1 MESNTP
7 NPELITSKLV
17 EVENLLEE
25 EEEFH
30 HLNNPADGI
39 KPVVKKYLGIPNHA
53 DQLGNKF
60 YFTDGDAKVEVIVVT
75 DEIIRVRLA
84 PHSVFLED
92 FSYGVPK
99 LPTKAA
105 GFTLH
110 EDEDEFRVS
119 TYKVNCHIRK
129 KDFFISF
136 SDSSN
141 HITSMDAVPMHWEEN
156 VQDGG
161 YYVFCTKTCAPDESF
176 FGLGDKP
183 TEFNLR
189 GKRLKNWNTDAY
201 SFQWNQDPLYRSIP
215 FYISVNDGIAH
226 GIFFDN
232 TFKAQFD
239 FGAEDRTKTSFWADG
254 GELQYYYIHGPH
266 MMDVVKSYHTLTGTH
281 PMPPLWALGYHQ
293 CRWSYYPEA
302 KVRKIAKGFREN
314 QIPCDGIYLD
324 IDYMDGYRCFTWNRK
339 YFPDPKKMI
348 SELAADGFKTVVII
362 DPGIRVDD
370 NYWVFKEGKEK
381 KYFCRRSDDY
391 FMEGHVWPG
400 RCQFPDFTNPE
411 VREWWGGL
419 FDELVQMGVAGV
431 WNDMNEPAVFGAGT
445 FPDDVRH
452 QYDGHRGSHRKA
464 HNIYGMQMVRSTYE
478 GLRKIMKNKRPFTIT
493 RAGYSG
499 VQRFSSVW
507 TGDNVASWEHLKLG
521 NIQCKRLSISGIP
534 FCGTDIGGFSGEP
547 DGELFTRWI
556 QMGTF
561 SPFMRAH
568 SAGDTK
574 EREPWSFGEPFTAIN
589 RKFIELRYRLIPYL
603 YSTFWEHHRYGF
615 PILRPIVMHEQDTQL
630 NHFRQDEFTYGDKIL
645 VCPVM
650 EPGQI
655 KRNVYLPKGKWYNF
669 WTYEVIDGG
678 KEVSV
683 DTPLETMPVFVKAGS
698 VIPEYPVMQYVG
710 QKEIE
715 EVKLNIYYTDYEVN
729 SFLFEDYGE
738 TFAYEQDIYLEKK
751 FVVNGSTKSVTI
763 DQSLEGL
770 YTPRY
775 DGYHFNLIGLPF
787 APSKI
792 TVDGKSVKEF
802 QINDDKTVEFKFSKN
817 FKHIEI
823 SK

>member
-1 MESNTP
+1 MEDNIL
-7 NPELITSKLV
+7 NEELVANKLV
-17 EVENLLEE
+17 EE

-39 KPVVKKYLGIPNHA
+39 KPIIKKYLGVPKNA
-53 DQLGNKF
+53 NQEGNKF
-60 YFTDGDAKVEVIVVT
+60 YFSDGDAKVEVVVIT
-75 DEIIRVRLA
+75 NEIIRVRLA
-84 PHSVFLED
+84 PHSVFLDE
-92 FSYGVPK
+92 FSYAVPR
-99 LPTKAA
+99 LEHRAID
-105 GFTLH
+105 FTLT
-110 EDEDEFRVS
+110 EDDAEFKVS
-119 TYKVNCHIRK
+119 TSAVNCHIRK

-136 SDSSN
+136 SDSN
-141 HITSMDAVPMHWEEN
+141 DFITSSDAVPMHWEEN
-156 VQDGG
+156 VKFGG
-161 YYVFCTKTCAPDESF
+161 YYVFCTKTCHTEESF

-183 TEFNLR
+183 TELNLR

-201 SFQWNQDPLYRSIP
+201 SFAWNQDPLYRSIP
-215 FYISVNDGIAH
+215 FYISVNEGIAH

-232 TFKAQFD
+232 TFKAHFD
-239 FGAEDRTKTSFWADG
+239 FGAEDPTKTSFWADG

-266 MMDVVKSYHTLTGTH
+266 MMDVVKSYHILTGTH

-302 KVRKIAKGFREN
+302 KVKKITNGFREN
-314 QIPCDGIYLD
+314 KIPCDGIYLD

-339 YFPDPKKMI
+339 YFADPKRMI
-348 SELAADGFKTVVII
+348 KELAADGFKTVVII

-370 NYWVFKEGKEK
+370 NYSVFKEGKENRH
-381 KYFCRRSDDY
+381 FCRRSDDY

-400 RCQFPDFTNPE
+400 RCQFPDFTNPD
-411 VREWWGGL
+411 VRAWWGGL

-452 QYDGHRGSHRKA
+452 QYDGFRGSHRKA
-464 HNIYGMQMVRSTYE
+464 HNIYGMQMVRATYD
-478 GLRKIMKNKRPFTIT
+478 GLRKLMKNKRPFTIT

-521 NIQCKRLSISGIP
+521 NIQCQRLSISGIS

-574 EREPWSFGEPFTAIN
+574 EREPWSFGEPFTSIN
-589 RKFIELRYRLIPYL
+589 RKFIELRYRLLPYL
-603 YSTFWEHHRYGF
+603 YSIFWEHHRYGF
-615 PILRPIVMHEQDTQL
+615 PILRPVVMQEQEEIT

-645 VCPVM
+645 ICPVL
-650 EPGQI
+650 EPGALS
-655 KRNVYLPKGKWYNF
+655 RMVYLPKGKWYNF
-669 WTYEVIDGG
+669 WSNQLIEGG
-678 KEVSV
+678 KEIVV
-683 DTPLETMPVFVKAGS
+683 PTPLETIPLFIKAGS
-698 VIPEYPVMQYVG
+698 VIPEYPVMQYVCE
-710 QKEIE
+710 KEIE
-715 EVKLNIYYTDYEVN
+715 EVKLNVYFSDYEVN

-751 FVVNGSTKSVTI
+751 FVVNGSRTNLTI
-763 DQSLEGL
+763 QQSMEGL

-775 DGYHFNLIGLPF
+775 ENYEFNIIGLPF
-787 APSKI
+787 RPTRIVADNKEVKDFTFDMDKI
-792 TVDGKSVKEF
+792 LILKLR
-802 QINDDKTVEFKFSKN
+802 KN
-817 FKHIEI
+817 FTKII
-823 SK
+823 ID

>member
-1 MESNTP
+1 MEEKILNTDL
-7 NPELITSKLV
+7 LINRLV
-17 EVENLLEE
+17 EEDEP
-25 EEEFH
+25 FH
-30 HLNNPADGI
+30 HVNNPAADI
-39 KPVVKKYLGIPNHA
+39 KPVIKKYLGIPNNA
-53 DQLGNKF
+53 EKTGNKI
-60 YFTDGDAKVEVIVVT
+60 YFSDGDAKVEVTVVT

-84 PHSVFLED
+84 PHGVFLEE
-92 FSYGVPK
+92 FSYAVPK
-99 LPTKAA
+99 LEHTAP
-105 GFTLH
+105 
-110 EDEDEFRVS
+110 EFELLETEFEFLVS
-119 TYKVNCHIRK
+119 TRVVNCHIRK

-136 SDSSN
+136 SDKSN
-141 HITSMDAVPMHWEEN
+141 HITSADAVPMHWEEN
-156 VQDGG
+156 IKFGG
-161 YYVFCTKTCAPDESF
+161 YYVFCTKTCQTEESF

-201 SFQWNQDPLYRSIP
+201 SFAWNQDPLYRSIP
-215 FYISVNDGIAH
+215 FYISLNEDIAH

-239 FGAEDRTKTSFWADG
+239 FGAEDKTKTSFWADG

-266 MMDVVKSYHTLTGTH
+266 MMDVVKSYHLLTGTH

-302 KVRKIAKGFREN
+302 KVKKITNGFREN
-314 QIPCDGIYLD
+314 KIPCDGIYLD
-324 IDYMDGYRCFTWNRK
+324 IDYMDGYRCFTWNNK

-348 SELAADGFKTVVII
+348 AELAADGFKTVVII

-370 NYWVFKEGKEK
+370 NYEVFKEGKK
-381 KYFCRRSDDY
+381 NHYFCRRSDDY

-400 RCQFPDFTNPE
+400 RCQFPDFTNPD
-411 VREWWGGL
+411 VRTWWGGL
-419 FDELVQMGVAGV
+419 FDELVKIGVAGV

-464 HNIYGMQMVRSTYE
+464 HNIYGMQMVRATYE
-478 GLRKIMKNKRPFTIT
+478 GLRAIMKNKRPFTIT

-521 NIQCKRLSISGIP
+521 NIQCQRLSISGIS

-615 PILRPIVMHEQDTQL
+615 PILRPIVMQEQDVL
-630 NHFRQDEFTYGDKIL
+630 SNHFRQDEFTYGDKIL
-645 VCPVM
+645 VCPVL
-650 EPGQI
+650 EPGQTD
-655 KRNVYLPKGKWYNF
+655 RNVYLPKGKWYNF
-669 WTYEVIDGG
+669 WTNEIADGG
-678 KEVSV
+678 KEVNV
-683 DTPLETMPVFVKAGS
+683 LTPLETIPIFVKAGS

-710 QKEIE
+710 EKEIT
-715 EVKLNIYYTDYEVN
+715 EVKLNIYYSDYEVN

-751 FVVNGSTKSVTI
+751 FVVSGDEKKMTI
-763 DQSLEGL
+763 GQSMEGL

-775 DGYHFNLIGLPF
+775 DGYHFNIAGLPF
-787 APSKI
+787 KPYKI
-792 TVDGKSVKEF
+792 MADGKEITEYSIDKNKNLEF
-802 QINDDKTVEFKFSKN
+802 NFSKN

-823 SK
+823 LKG

>member
-1 MESNTP
+1 MEDNIL
-7 NPELITSKLV
+7 NPELITSKII
-17 EVENLLEE
+17 EE
-25 EEEFH
+25 QEEEFH

-39 KPVVKKYLGIPNHA
+39 KPIIKKYLGVPNHV
-53 DQLGNKF
+53 DQTGNRF
-60 YFTDGDAKVEVIVVT
+60 CFSDGDAKVEVVVVT

-84 PHSVFLED
+84 PHGVFLDD
-92 FSYGVPK
+92 FSYAVPK
-99 LPTKAA
+99 LEHKASV
-105 GFTLH
+105 FSLI
-110 EDEDEFRVS
+110 ENEEEFRVS
-119 TYKVNCHIRK
+119 TNVANCHIRK

-136 SDSSN
+136 SDN
-141 HITSMDAVPMHWEEN
+141 HDHITSSDAVPMHWEEN
-156 VQDGG
+156 VQFGG
-161 YYVFCTKTCAPDESF
+161 YYVFCTKTCNENESF

-183 TEFNLR
+183 TELNLR
-189 GKRLKNWNTDAY
+189 GKRLQNWNTDAY
-201 SFQWNQDPLYRSIP
+201 SFAWNQDPLYRSIP
-215 FYISVNDGIAH
+215 FYISLNEGIAH

-232 TFKAQFD
+232 TFKAHFD
-239 FGAEDRTKTSFWADG
+239 FAAEDATKTSFWADG

-266 MMDVVKSYHTLTGTH
+266 MMDVVKSYHILTGTH

-302 KVRKIAKGFREN
+302 KVKKIANGFREN
-314 QIPCDGIYLD
+314 KIPCDGIYLD

-348 SELAADGFKTVVII
+348 KELAADGFKTVVII

-370 NYWVFKEGKEK
+370 NYFVFKEGKENRH
-381 KYFCRRSDDY
+381 FCRRSDDY

-400 RCQFPDFTNPE
+400 RCQFPDFTNPD

-452 QYDGHRGSHRKA
+452 QYDGYRGSHRKA
-464 HNIYGMQMVRSTYE
+464 HNVYGMQMVRSTYE
-478 GLRKIMKNKRPFTIT
+478 GLRKLMKNKRPFTIT

-499 VQRFSSVW
+499 VQRYSSVW
-507 TGDNVASWEHLKLG
+507 TGDNVASWEHLTLG
-521 NIQCKRLSISGIP
+521 NIQCQRLSMSGIS

-574 EREPWSFGEPFTAIN
+574 EREPWSFGEPFTSIN
-589 RKFIELRYRLIPYL
+589 RKFIELRYKLLPYL

-615 PILRPIVMHEQDTQL
+615 PILRPIIMQEQEEFT

-645 VCPVM
+645 ICPVLA
-650 EPGQI
+650 PGQVNR
-655 KRNVYLPKGKWYNF
+655 KVYLPKGKWYNF
-669 WTYEVIDGG
+669 WTLKQTEGGQEVT
-678 KEVSV
+678 VP
-683 DTPLETMPVFVKAGS
+683 TPLETIPIFIKAGS

-710 QKEIE
+710 EKEIE
-715 EVKLNIYYTDYEVN
+715 EVILNIYYSDYEVN

-751 FVVNGSTKSVTI
+751 FVVSGKRTTLTVNQTM
-763 DQSLEGL
+763 EGL

-775 DGYHFNLIGLPF
+775 ETYHFNIIGLPF
-787 APSKI
+787 VPTKI
-792 TVDGKSVKEF
+792 VADGKEISYFSIDDNNCLEF
-802 QINDDKTVEFKFSKN
+802 IFSKN
-817 FKHIEI
+817 FKKIEI
-823 SK
+823 MK